1 MQAESADPED
11 GAVPDRDASPLD
23 DGAAPE
29 VLALAKVVARLR
41 SEIAS
46 LEALASTAAVLERAK
61 GVLMARTGASA
72 EEAYEALVAAAE
84 EQGRTLMEQCWITLG
99 QGRSRPAPEPAAPRV
114 VLPSEIAEPRGSVF
128 SSARYLPRGGRAVGV
143 PAVVGGGPDPRR
155 LLAGLAGRLA
165 DARTADDVADFLCDA
180 VSGDLGIEGLMI
192 YALTEAGRLELVG
205 HTGID
210 RALVGQWRDIPP
222 LANIAALDAIAGA
235 RPVWLEDAAADAERY
250 QLIGDNPGRWPSR
263 AWIPLSGADGTADLV
278 VGFFRGRPGP
288 FDGDTR
294 TVLCE
299 AAALCA
305 GPLRAVRRPLTV
317 PVDEEVAAIQ
327 AVFEALPGTAILLSP
342 LRAPTGEVEDY
353 LIEAAAPGSVDVA
366 GRRGKELIG
375 RRVLETYPTVA
386 GTALWQGYLDALTT
400 GTTYVGEPFSYQE
413 VVAGVPEQSSYSVR
427 ATRLGGRLVVTW
439 IRHDVARREA
449 RRLAAM
455 QRLGN
460 LGWADWNLTTNTIQW
475 SDQVYAIFHRDPAR
489 GPMTLEELP
498 EHLLPDDLPALAADV
513 ERLLRDGAP
522 IDRKFRVVIPD
533 GVRHLR
539 IVAEAETDADGTP
552 VEVHGFF
559 QDLTAQRDAELALR
573 ESERAV
579 LVQRGMLQAE
589 RTLAARL
596 QHALL
601 PTPERSMELA
611 GLRVDVAYL
620 PTDSGVNVGGDWY
633 SAIELPDHSAL
644 FVVGDVAGHGL
655 DAVGTM
661 AQLRFTAKGMIVT
674 GSALADALTR
684 LNTLLIHTPPD
695 GFGTSAT
702 ATMIMARYRP
712 EEHRLSWV
720 RAGHLP
726 PLLVRDGRARYLP
739 LPEGGLLGAAFA
751 SVYEE
756 VTLRLEP
763 GDHLLLYTDGLIEVP
778 GESIDRG
785 LERLA
790 RAAVETVGGD
800 RPEPLAR
807 LLAELRPGRRDDVCV
822 LDIHLPADAGPP
834 ADRTP

>member
-1 MQAESADPED
+1 MQAESAVPED
-11 GAVPDRDASPLD
+11 GAVPETIASAASD

-41 SEIAS
+41 AEIAS

-61 GVLMARTGASA
+61 GVLMARRGVSA
-72 EEAYEALVAAAE
+72 DEAYDALVEAAE
-84 EQGRTLMEQCWITLG
+84 GHGRTLMEECWITLG
-99 QGRSRPAPEPAAPRV
+99 TSRSQRVPEPGPARV
-114 VLPSEIAEPRGSVF
+114 LLPSKGPEHAGSVF
-128 SSARYLPRGGRAVGV
+128 SSGRYLARGSRTGGVRA
-143 PAVVGGGPDPRR
+143 AGGGADDTRR
-155 LLAGLAGRLA
+155 LLAALAGRLA
-165 DARTADDVADFLCDA
+165 DARTADDIAEYLRESLTGSFGV
-180 VSGDLGIEGLMI
+180 EGVMI
-192 YALTEAGRLELVG
+192 YSMAGAGRLELAG
-205 HTGID
+205 HAGID
-210 RALVGQWRDIPP
+210 PDVVGQWRDIPP
-222 LANIAALDAIAGA
+222 LANIAALDAMTGEE
-235 RPVWLEDAAADAERY
+235 PVWLEDAAADAERY
-250 QLIGDNPGRWPSR
+250 QLIGGNPRRWPSR
-263 AWIPLSGADGTADLV
+263 AWIPVPGAGGPADLV

-288 FDGDTR
+288 FDAHAR
-294 TVLCE
+294 TVLGE

-305 GPLRAVRRPLTV
+305 GPLHAVRSPLTV
-317 PVDEEVAAIQ
+317 PPDHEVAAIQ

-342 LRAPTGEVEDY
+342 LRTPTGEVEDY
-353 LIEAAAPGSVDVA
+353 RIEAAAPGSVDIA
-366 GRRGKELIG
+366 GRRGKELVG

-386 GTALWQGYLDALTT
+386 GTSLWQGYLDALTT

-413 VVAGVPEQSSYSVR
+413 VVAGVPEQSTYSVR

-439 IRHDVARREA
+439 IRHDVTRREE
-449 RRLAAM
+449 RRLASM
-455 QRLGN
+455 ERLGN
-460 LGWADWNLTTNTIQW
+460 LGWADWNLVTDTINW
-475 SDQVYAIFHRDPAR
+475 SDHVYAIFRRDPEL

-498 EHLLPDDLPALAADV
+498 AHLLPDDLPALGADV
-513 ERLLRDGAP
+513 ERLLRDGAA
-522 IDRKFRVVIPD
+522 IDRQFRIVVPD

-539 IVAEAETDADGTP
+539 IVAEAETDAEGTP

-601 PTPERSMELA
+601 PTPERSMDLA
-611 GLRVDVAYL
+611 GLRVDVAYM
-620 PTDSGVNVGGDWY
+620 PSDSGVNVGGDWY

-702 ATMIMARYRP
+702 ATMIMARYWPR
-712 EEHRLSWV
+712 EQRLSWV

-726 PLLVRDGRARYLP
+726 PLLVRDGRAEYLP
-739 LPEGGLLGAAFA
+739 LPEGGLLGAGFA
-751 SVYEE
+751 SAYEE
-756 VTLRLEP
+756 VSLRLEP

-785 LERLA
+785 LDRLA
-790 RAAVETVGGD
+790 RAAVDCVAAG

-822 LDIHLPADAGPP
+822 LDIHLPADRAPEG
-834 ADRTP
+834 RG

>member
-1 MQAESADPED
+1 MQAESALPDD
-11 GAVPDRDASPLD
+11 GAVPEVVASAVSD

-41 SEIAS
+41 TEVAS

-61 GVLMARTGASA
+61 GVLMARSGVSA
-72 EEAYEALVAAAE
+72 EHAYEALVAAAE
-84 EQGRTLMEQCWITLG
+84 AQGRTLMEQCWTVLG
-99 QGRSRPAPEPAAPRV
+99 QSGSQAAPEPAARRI
-114 VLPSEIAEPRGSVF
+114 VLASKGAEQGGSVF
-128 SSARYLPRGGRAVGV
+128 SSGRYLVRADGARASAATAEG
-143 PAVVGGGPDPRR
+143 PADPRR
-155 LLAGLAGRLA
+155 LLAGLAGRLTE
-165 DARTADDVADFLCDA
+165 ARTADDVADFLRDA
-180 VSGDLGIEGLMI
+180 LADGFGVDGVMI
-192 YALTEAGRLELVG
+192 YSMAEAGRLELTG
-205 HTGID
+205 HAGID
-210 RALVGQWRDIPP
+210 PTVVGQWRDIPP
-222 LANIAALDAIAGA
+222 LANIAALDAMTGE
-235 RPVWLEDAAADAERY
+235 RPVWLEDAAAAAQHY
-250 QLIGDNPGRWPSR
+250 QLIGGNPQRWPSR
-263 AWIPLSGADGTADLV
+263 AWIPVPGADGTADLA
-278 VGFFRGRPGP
+278 VGFLRGLRGP
-288 FDGDTR
+288 FDENTR

-299 AAALCA
+299 AAALCS
-305 GPLRAVRRPLTV
+305 GPLRAVRSPLTV
-317 PVDEEVAAIQ
+317 PLDQEVSAVQ

-353 LIEAAAPGSVDVA
+353 RIEAAAPDSVDVA

-413 VVAGVPEQSSYSVR
+413 VVAGVPEQSTYSVR

-439 IRHDVARREA
+439 IRHDVTRREA

-460 LGWADWNLTTNTIQW
+460 LGWADWNLITNTINW
-475 SDQVYAIFHRDPAR
+475 SEHVYAIFRRDPEL

-513 ERLLRDGAP
+513 ERLLRDGVA
-522 IDRKFRVVIPD
+522 IDRQFRVVVAD
-533 GVRHLR
+533 GLRHLR
-539 IVAEAETDADGTP
+539 IVAEAETDAEGTP

-559 QDLTAQRDAELALR
+559 QDLTAQRDAEVALR

-620 PTDSGVNVGGDWY
+620 PSDSGVNVGGDWY

-684 LNTLLIHTPPD
+684 LNTLLIHTSPD

-702 ATMIMARYRP
+702 ATMIMARYWP
-712 EEHRLSWV
+712 QEQRLAWV

-726 PLLVRDGRARYLP
+726 PLLVRDGRAEYLP
-739 LPEGGLLGAAFA
+739 LPEGGLLGAGFA
-751 SVYEE
+751 CAYEE

-785 LERLA
+785 LDRLA
-790 RAAVETVGGD
+790 RAAVDTVAGE

-807 LLAELRPGRRDDVCV
+807 LLAALRPGRRDDVCV
-822 LDIHLPADAGPP
+822 LDIHLPAGRPSAQGG
-834 ADRTP
+834 